1 MERIEKHLQ
10 KAEKYLSRNKIEAAI
25 DEYKAAHELQPQ
37 DLDLL
42 STLADLLVRANRKE
56 ESQQYYGKL
65 FDKYAEKGD
74 ATRAVSIYRRS
85 LQDTPQPAGRQ
96 FQVARLLERADK
108 KDDAVKVYRT
118 ATDQFAREKKN
129 KAVLDCLGRIAAL
142 KPDDADVQMELGKQ
156 ATRLGH
162 AEVAAQAFLRAGQ
175 LRLPEDLRK
184 GLELLER
191 AYQLSPADRTV
202 ALFLGQ
208 ALVSDG
214 NHKRAVE
221 LLLPLYTEKT
231 ADPAVLQ
238 TLAGALLAAQS
249 LTEAE
254 EVLEAYYR
262 AQPDSYEKLFELADL
277 YCKAG
282 QPEKSI
288 GVLKRLRKHF
298 SSAQRETEFLERVAT
313 LYDLNEAVVPLA
325 EFIAGLFDE
334 ANLESRYAQVL
345 GKLFGVYLAA
355 GDAASAG
362 AVLERLIDID
372 PYDFE
377 NQKRLEQLKGKLDD
391 TRFRAVA
398 SRITSTATVTGQ
410 ATVFSQTEEQMAEA
424 ADDPQK
430 KEAVLEDLIVQ
441 VEIFLQ
447 YSLKTKAIEK
457 LGKLH
462 ELFPGEEARNA
473 RLYKLYEEAQFFPP
487 GFAGPPS
494 RGGAPAPAAPAAATP
509 AAAPSADAVS
519 HLAKISEIT
528 HTLFRQRGPKEIL
541 QAAVAELGKYLRAS
555 RCLGVLGRP
564 GKLPSVTVE
573 FCAPG
578 VPQSPRAAVVG
589 LLTLL
594 AKANL
599 DPESGATLD
608 VQLSPELKQVNAKS
622 VLAMPLIEK
631 EKQEPVGLL
640 VLSQADSLRQWNPH
654 EVYLLKAVADQVETA
669 VSHTKLRSLMKT
681 MTVADDGT
689 GLLRRSSYLD
699 TLVAEVGRHKTQGTS
714 LVVVLLELDRGAS
727 LLHRVGEATMEK
739 FMREVSTIILGQT
752 RQNDLA
758 FWYSATALALV
769 LGDTTAK
776 QCQPMVEK
784 LRQALLE
791 VKLPGVKDSPSFSS
805 AISEAAIR
813 PDYDEPDIV
822 TDVINRAE
830 FTLEEA
836 RKKGNA
842 VAVW

>member
-10 KAEKYLSRNKIEAAI
+10 KAEKYLSKNKIEAAI

-37 DLDLL
+37 DLELL
-42 STLADLLVRANRKE
+42 STLADLLVRANQKE
-56 ESQQYYGKL
+56 ESRQYYGKL

-85 LQDTPQPAGRQ
+85 LQDTPQLAGRQ
-96 FQVARLLERADK
+96 FQLARLLERADK

-129 KAVLDCLGRIAAL
+129 KAVLDCLGRIGAL

-162 AEVAAQAFLRAGQ
+162 AEVAARAFLRAGQ

-221 LLLPLYTEKT
+221 LLLPLYTEKKG
-231 ADPAVLQ
+231 DPAVLQ
-238 TLAGALLAAQS
+238 TLAGALLAAQR

-254 EVLEAYYR
+254 DVLETYYR

-282 QPEKSI
+282 QPERSI
-288 GVLKRLRKHF
+288 GVLKRLREHF
-298 SSAQRETEFLERVAT
+298 SNARREEEFLERVET

-334 ANLESRYAQVL
+334 ANQESRYAQVL

-355 GDAASAG
+355 GDAAPA
-362 AVLERLIDID
+362 ADVLERLIDLD

-377 NQKRLEQLKGKLDD
+377 NQQRLEKLEGKLDD

-398 SRITSTATVTGQ
+398 SRITSTAAVTGQ

-487 GFAGPPS
+487 GFAGPPPP
-494 RGGAPAPAAPAAATP
+494 GGAPTPAAPAAP
-509 AAAPSADAVS
+509 APSADAVS

-528 HTLFRQRGPKEIL
+528 HALFRQRGPKEIL

-578 VPQSPRAAVVG
+578 VPQSPRAAVVK

-599 DPESGATLD
+599 DPESGAALD
-608 VQLSPELKQVNAKS
+608 AELSPELKQVNAKS

-640 VLSQADSLRQWNPH
+640 VLSQADSLRQWNPN

-714 LVVVLLELDRGAS
+714 LVVVLLELDKGAQ

-739 FMREVSTIILGQT
+739 FMREVSTIVLGQT

-769 LGDTTAK
+769 LGDTTVK

-784 LRQALLE
+784 LRQGLLE
-791 VKLPGVKDSPSFSS
+791 MRLPGVKDSPSFSA

>member
-1 MERIEKHLQ
+1 
-10 KAEKYLSRNKIEAAI
+10 
-25 DEYKAAHELQPQ
+25 
-37 DLDLL
+37 
-42 STLADLLVRANRKE
+42 
-56 ESQQYYGKL
+56 
-65 FDKYAEKGD
+65 
-74 ATRAVSIYRRS
+74 
-85 LQDTPQPAGRQ
+85 
-96 FQVARLLERADK
+96 
-108 KDDAVKVYRT
+108 
-118 ATDQFAREKKN
+118 
-129 KAVLDCLGRIAAL
+129 
-142 KPDDADVQMELGKQ
+142 
-156 ATRLGH
+156 
-162 AEVAAQAFLRAGQ
+162 
-175 LRLPEDLRK
+175 
-184 GLELLER
+184 
-191 AYQLSPADRTV
+191 
-202 ALFLGQ
+202 
-208 ALVSDG
+208 
-214 NHKRAVE
+214 
-221 LLLPLYTEKT
+221 

-238 TLAGALLAAQS
+238 TWAGALLAAQR

-288 GVLKRLRKHF
+288 GVLKRLREYF
-298 SSAQRETEFLERVAT
+298 SNAQREKEFLERVET
-313 LYDLNEAVVPLA
+313 IYDLNQAVVPLA
-325 EFIAGLFDE
+325 EFVAGLFDE

-355 GDAASAG
+355 GDATPAAD
-362 AVLERLIDID
+362 VLERLIELD

-377 NQKRLEQLKGKLDD
+377 NQQRLEQLKGKLDD

-398 SRITSTATVTGQ
+398 SRITSAATVTGQ
-410 ATVFSQTEEQMAEA
+410 ATFFSQTGGQMAEA

-473 RLYKLYEEAQFFPP
+473 RLYKLYEETQFFPP
-487 GFAGPPS
+487 GFAESPP
-494 RGGAPAPAAPAAATP
+494 RGGAPTPAAPAAP
-509 AAAPSADAVS
+509 APSADAVS

-578 VPQSPRAAVVG
+578 VSQSPRAAVVR
-589 LLTLL
+589 LL
-594 AKANL
+594 ALLGKVKVDSETGVVL
-599 DPESGATLD
+599 DAE
-608 VQLSPELKQVNAKS
+608 LSPELKQVGAKS

-640 VLSQADSLRQWNPH
+640 VLSQADSLRQWNPN

-714 LVVVLLELDRGAS
+714 LVVVLLELDKGAS

-739 FMREVSTIILGQT
+739 FMREASTIVLGQT

-784 LRQALLE
+784 LRTALLE
-791 VKLPGVKDSPSFSS
+791 VKLPGVKDSPSFSA

>member
-37 DLDLL
+37 DLELL

-56 ESQQYYGKL
+56 ESRQYYGKL

-85 LQDTPQPAGRQ
+85 LQDTPQLAGRQ
-96 FQVARLLERADK
+96 FQLARLLERADK

-118 ATDQFAREKKN
+118 AADQFAREKKN

-162 AEVAAQAFLRAGQ
+162 AEVAARAFLRAGQ

-214 NHKRAVE
+214 DHKRAVE

-238 TLAGALLAAQS
+238 TLAGALLAAQR

-288 GVLKRLRKHF
+288 EVLKRLREHF
-298 SSAQRETEFLERVAT
+298 SNAQREKEFLERVET

-355 GDAASAG
+355 GDAAPA
-362 AVLERLIDID
+362 ADVLERLIDLD

-377 NQKRLEQLKGKLDD
+377 NQQRLEQLKGKLDD

-398 SRITSTATVTGQ
+398 SRITSAATVTGQ
-410 ATVFSQTEEQMAEA
+410 ATVFSQTGGQMAEA

-487 GFAGPPS
+487 GFAESPP
-494 RGGAPAPAAPAAATP
+494 RGGAPTPAAPAAP
-509 AAAPSADAVS
+509 APSADAVS

-578 VPQSPRAAVVG
+578 VPQSPRAAVVR
-589 LLTLL
+589 LL
-594 AKANL
+594 ALLGKVKVDSETGVVL
-599 DPESGATLD
+599 DAE
-608 VQLSPELKQVNAKS
+608 LSPELKQVGAKS

-640 VLSQADSLRQWNPH
+640 VLSQTDSLRQWNPN

-714 LVVVLLELDRGAS
+714 LVVVLLELDKGAS

-739 FMREVSTIILGQT
+739 FMREASTIVLGQT

-784 LRQALLE
+784 LRQGLLE
-791 VKLPGVKDSPSFSS
+791 VKLPGVKDSPSFSA